1 MWAPSPWDEG
11 APGGEELNKGEEAWM
26 DYFLDAELSPQD
38 SPPSGRAAKQAKQ
51 HGGETPGSGGAAP
64 AYDRAADYARKEPA
78 SGAAAGV
85 RASAGAGARAAAAAH
100 ASSS

>member
-38 SPPSGRAAKQAKQ
+38 SPP
-51 HGGETPGSGGAAP
+51 
-64 AYDRAADYARKEPA
+64 
-78 SGAAAGV
+78 
-85 RASAGAGARAAAAAH
+85 
-100 ASSS
+100 

>member
-38 SPPSGRAAKQAKQ
+38 SPPSGRAARRQFSSA
-51 HGGETPGSGGAAP
+51 ELSS
-64 AYDRAADYARKEPA
+64 RKPP
-78 SGAAAGV
+78 
-85 RASAGAGARAAAAAH
+85 R
-100 ASSS
+100 SSL

>member
-1 MWAPSPWDEG
+1 MHQHHSRWIQVKPVFFLPPFNSLGQLSGTMWAPSPWDEG

-64 AYDRAADYARKEPA
+64 A
-78 SGAAAGV
+78 
-85 RASAGAGARAAAAAH
+85 
-100 ASSS
+100 